1 MADIQIPT
9 FSNVGGAG
17 FAVANAKQNQDATSG
32 KTVLPNVIQSAANAL
47 NKVVKFENDNAFLQG
62 QADYY
67 AKTISEQ
74 SWLTTDSYQQGR
86 SLSEFSTG
94 ILDYQQRASELARAS
109 VQAGEDLNTFT
120 QKLAP
125 VLKDMNDKVAALG
138 LTGEAKDTALKTV
151 LTSVA
156 SAQKLYQKELE
167 NETIRNRELGAN
179 QLGTAAVVA
188 GVQPG
193 ADSAVIAGNLDAV
206 FQGTYQLYANED
218 PKNAL
223 SKASKKSLGAVKEI
237 VTRLQASS
245 TDDLNKLKMLSGYM
259 QRATHWTTDERDAAL
274 NAIDAKFMEFEKFQ
288 DVYDQEQI
296 RTLETRL
303 LSGEATIDDI
313 RSAQSSLHARV
324 GAGTKDPSKANPL
337 LDKLHVLSLKV
348 DAEYGNKLLVTNGT
362 YADWERSGQGISKL
376 TNQKVAQLLNTFAGD
391 TSAAGVYLMRDS
403 TRTNIP
409 GEFKRGAELVA
420 QGFQNFLNS
429 PANSITEVQDTQANA
444 VLTYA
449 TAWNQAADNPG
460 QRDALIAALPKEW
473 QGAMRQVLRSP
484 DVAVTDM
491 RQLKGAL
498 DKAREGIERA
508 SSESFRAIDRGLFG
522 VKDSTSQF
530 FKPKSFKSSL
540 FGDNTSTDIGE
551 QPSDALL
558 VAYTRE
564 ANAYLIRNK
573 EYFAVQGYLIHDAES
588 AMSAMLQEGLA
599 VRTSSGPVF
608 LDPEFKH
615 STGIENTEMLVK
627 VFEQVK
633 QEVADK
639 SGGRTEPKNVRVVVT
654 GNAATFIAYDDN
666 NAPLPAQ
673 YTQTPDD
680 LNRRYRAWVEE
691 QAATAPEN
699 ILDSVRVGG
708 PSGITLNVTR
718 PWGNAFMSNDLGTKV
733 AKHLA
738 RSEGWTPDW
747 RNTRSAEGQA
757 DPNLKQVDVIGIG
770 ISKQDHPEWVERL
783 DAAKGS
789 PAKMS
794 QVIGDFAGE
803 YFKTFPAYVKEAGI
817 PQTFEFGRRPDA
829 VYIGLA
835 DAMWHGGTTG
845 AKQYAAAIKTAS
857 TDIEQAKKD
866 LMGTAVYKQSGP
878 ERRKFLE
885 RGLIAAWMPRGS
897 NANQ

>member
-188 GVQPG
+188 AMQPG
-193 ADSAVIAGNLDAV
+193 ADGAVIAGNLDAV
-206 FQGTYQLYANED
+206 FQGVYQLYENED
-218 PKNAL
+218 PKNAH

-259 QRATHWTTDERDAAL
+259 QRATNWTTDERDAAL
-274 NAIDAKFMEFEKFQ
+274 NAIDSKFMEFEKFQ
-288 DVYDQEQI
+288 DVYNQESV
-296 RTLETRL
+296 RNLETRVQQGDA
-303 LSGEATIDDI
+303 SIDDI
-313 RSAQSSLHARV
+313 RDLQSAYHSQIA
-324 GAGTKDPSKANPL
+324 AGTLDPTKGNAL
-337 LDKLHVLSLKV
+337 LDNLHRLSLKA
-348 DAEYGNKLLVTNGT
+348 DAEYGNKLLVTQGT
-362 YADWERSGQGISKL
+362 YADVLKSGQSVEKVL
-376 TNQKVAQLLNTFAGD
+376 NQKVAQLVDTLGD

-403 TRTNIP
+403 TRTDIP
-409 GEFKRGAELVA
+409 GEYKKGAELVA
-420 QGFQNFLNS
+420 QGFMSLLNA

-444 VLTYA
+444 VLTYV

-484 DVAVTDM
+484 DVDVTDM

-498 DKAREGIERA
+498 DKARDGIEQQARA
-508 SSESFRAIDRGLFG
+508 GFTA
-522 VKDSTSQF
+522 QF
-530 FKPKSFKSSL
+530 TPDTFKSTF
-540 FGDNTSTDIGE
+540 FGDNGLQAKLFN
-551 QPSDALL
+551 QPTDALL
-558 VAYTRE
+558 IQYSRE
-564 ANAYLIRNK
+564 ANANVLRNK
-573 EYFAVQGYLIHDAES
+573 EYLASKGHLIVDEES
-588 AMSAMLQEGLA
+588 AAQALLQEGLA
-599 VRTSSGPVF
+599 VRTASGPVF
-608 LDPEFKH
+608 LNPEFKQ
-615 STGIENTEMLVK
+615 STGIENNEMLAK

-633 QEVADK
+633 QEVSSK
-639 SGGRTEPKNVRVVVT
+639 SGGRSKAENVRVVVT
-654 GNAATFIAYDDN
+654 GGTATFIDYDDN
-666 NAPLPAQ
+666 NVPLRQ
-673 YTQTPDD
+673 YVQTPED
-680 LNRRYRAWVEE
+680 LNRRYRVWVEE

-708 PSGITLNVTR
+708 PSGVTLNVTK

-757 DPNLKQVDVIGIG
+757 DSNLKQVDVIGIG

-803 YFKTFPAYVKEAGI
+803 YFKDFPAYVKEAGI

-835 DAMWHGGTTG
+835 DAMWHGGATG

-857 TDIEQAKKD
+857 TDIEQAKRD
-866 LMGTAVYKQSGP
+866 LMSTAVYKQSGP
-878 ERRKFLE
+878 ARRKFLE
-885 RGLIAAWMPRGS
+885 RGLIAAWMPRG
-897 NANQ
+897 ANVNQ

>member
-32 KTVLPNVIQSAANAL
+32 KTVLPGVIQSAANAL

-188 GVQPG
+188 GMQPG

-245 TDDLNKLKMLSGYM
+245 ADDLNKLKMLSGYM
-259 QRATHWTTDERDAAL
+259 QRATNWTTDERDAAL
-274 NAIDAKFMEFEKFQ
+274 NAIDSKFMEFEKFQ
-288 DVYDQEQI
+288 DVYNQERV
-296 RTLETRL
+296 RTLETRVQQGDA
-303 LSGEATIDDI
+303 SIDDI
-313 RSAQSSLHARV
+313 RDLQSAYHSQIA
-324 GAGTKDPSKANPL
+324 AGTLDPTKGNAL
-337 LDKLHVLSLKV
+337 LDNLHRLSLKA
-348 DAEYGNKLLVTNGT
+348 DAEYGNKLLVTQGT
-362 YADWERSGQGISKL
+362 YADVLKSGQGVEKVL
-376 TNQKVAQLLNTFAGD
+376 NQKVAQLVDTLGD

-403 TRTNIP
+403 TRTDIP
-409 GEFKRGAELVA
+409 GEYKKGAELVA
-420 QGFQNFLNS
+420 QGFQNFLNA
-429 PANSITEVQDTQANA
+429 PASSITEVQDTQANA

-484 DVAVTDM
+484 DVDVTDM

-498 DKAREGIERA
+498 DKARDGIEQQARTGFTA
-508 SSESFRAIDRGLFG
+508 
-522 VKDSTSQF
+522 QF
-530 FKPKSFKSSL
+530 TPDTFKSTF
-540 FGDNTSTDIGE
+540 FGDNGLQAKLFN
-551 QPSDALL
+551 QPTDALL
-558 VAYTRE
+558 MQYSRE
-564 ANAYLIRNK
+564 ANANVLRNK
-573 EYFAVQGYLIHDAES
+573 EYLASKGHLIVDEES
-588 AMSAMLQEGLA
+588 AAQALLQEGLA
-599 VRTSSGPVF
+599 VRTASGPVF
-608 LDPEFKH
+608 LHPEFKQ
-615 STGIENTEMLVK
+615 STGIENNEMLAK

-633 QEVADK
+633 QEVSSK
-639 SGGRTEPKNVRVVVT
+639 SGGRSKAENVRVVVT
-654 GNAATFIAYDDN
+654 GGTATFIDYDDN
-666 NAPLPAQ
+666 NVPLRQ
-673 YTQTPDD
+673 YVQTPED
-680 LNRRYRAWVEE
+680 LNRRYRVWVEE

-708 PSGITLNVTR
+708 PSGVTLNVTK

-770 ISKQDHPEWVERL
+770 ISKQDHPDWVERL

-835 DAMWHGGTTG
+835 DAMWHGGATG

-857 TDIEQAKKD
+857 TDLEQAKRD
-866 LMGTAVYKQSGP
+866 LMSTAVYKQSGP
-878 ERRKFLE
+878 ARRKFLE

-897 NANQ
+897 NVNQ

>member
-188 GVQPG
+188 AMQPG
-193 ADSAVIAGNLDAV
+193 ADGAVIAGNLDAV
-206 FQGTYQLYANED
+206 FQGVYQLHENED

-259 QRATHWTTDERDAAL
+259 QRATNWTTDERDAAL
-274 NAIDAKFMEFEKFQ
+274 NAIDSKFMEFEKFQ
-288 DVYDQEQI
+288 DVYNQESV
-296 RTLETRL
+296 RTLETRVQQGDA
-303 LSGEATIDDI
+303 SIDDI
-313 RSAQSSLHARV
+313 RDLQSAYHSQIASGVLDP
-324 GAGTKDPSKANPL
+324 TKGNAL
-337 LDKLHVLSLKV
+337 LDNLHRLSLKA
-348 DAEYGNKLLVTNGT
+348 DSEYGNKLLVTQGT
-362 YADWERSGQGISKL
+362 YADVLKSGQSAEKVL
-376 TNQKVAQLLNTFAGD
+376 NQKVAQLVDTLGD

-403 TRTNIP
+403 TRTDIP
-409 GEFKRGAELVA
+409 GEYKKGAELVA
-420 QGFQNFLNS
+420 QGFQNFLNA
-429 PANSITEVQDTQANA
+429 PANSITEVQDTQASA

-484 DVAVTDM
+484 DVDITDM

-498 DKAREGIERA
+498 DKARDGIEQQARA
-508 SSESFRAIDRGLFG
+508 GFTA
-522 VKDSTSQF
+522 QF
-530 FKPKSFKSSL
+530 TPDTFKSTF
-540 FGDNTSTDIGE
+540 FGDNGLQAKLFN
-551 QPSDALL
+551 QPTDALL
-558 VAYTRE
+558 MQYSRE
-564 ANAYLIRNK
+564 ANANVLRNK
-573 EYFAVQGYLIHDAES
+573 EYLASKGHLIVDGES
-588 AMSAMLQEGLA
+588 AAQALLQEGLA
-599 VRTSSGPVF
+599 VRTANGPVF
-608 LDPEFKH
+608 LNPEFKQ
-615 STGIENTEMLVK
+615 STGIENNEMLAK

-633 QEVADK
+633 QEVSSK
-639 SGGRTEPKNVRVVVT
+639 SGGRSKPENVRVVVT
-654 GNAATFIAYDDN
+654 GGTATFIDYDDN
-666 NAPLPAQ
+666 NVPLRQ
-673 YTQTPDD
+673 YVQTPDD

-708 PSGITLNVTR
+708 PSGVTLNVTR

-770 ISKQDHPEWVERL
+770 ISKQDHPQWVERL

-803 YFKTFPAYVKEAGI
+803 YFKDFPAYVKEAGI

-835 DAMWHGGTTG
+835 DAMWHGGATG

-857 TDIEQAKKD
+857 TDIEQARKD
-866 LMGTAVYKQSGP
+866 LMSTAVYKQSGP
-878 ERRKFLE
+878 ARRKFLE

-897 NANQ
+897 NVNQ

>member
-1 MADIQIPT
+1 MADIQIPS
-9 FSNVGGAG
+9 FANVGGAS
-17 FAVANAKQNQDATSG
+17 FAPAYAKGNVDASTGVSAIPELAKAAG
-32 KTVLPNVIQSAANAL
+32 SALIQ
-47 NKVVKFENDNAFLQG
+47 VVQYENDNAFLQG

-86 SLSEFSTG
+86 SLSEFSSG
-94 ILDYQQRASELARAS
+94 ILDYQQQAATLARES

-125 VLKDMNDKVAALG
+125 VLKGMNDKVAALG

-188 GVQPG
+188 SMQPG
-193 ADSAVIAGNLDAV
+193 ADGAVIAGNLDAV
-206 FQGTYQLYANED
+206 FQGVYQLHENED

-237 VTRLQASS
+237 VTRLQGNSAE
-245 TDDLNKLKMLSGYM
+245 DLNKLKMLSGYM
-259 QRATHWTTDERDAAL
+259 QRATNWTTDEREAAL
-274 NAIDAKFMEFEKFQ
+274 NAIDSKFMEFEKFQ
-288 DVYDQEQI
+288 DVYNQESV
-296 RTLETRL
+296 RTLETRVQQ
-303 LSGEATIDDI
+303 GDATIDDI
-313 RSAQSSLHARV
+313 RSLQSVYHTQITS
-324 GAGTKDPSKANPL
+324 GTLDPTKGNAL
-337 LDKLHVLSLKV
+337 LDNLHRLSLKA
-348 DAEYGNKLLVTNGT
+348 DSEYGNRLLIANGT
-362 YADWERSGQGISKL
+362 YADILKSGQTPDKVL
-376 TNQKVAQLLNTFAGD
+376 NQKVAQLVDTLGD

-403 TRTNIP
+403 TRTDIP
-409 GEFKRGAELVA
+409 GEYKKGAELVA
-420 QGFQNFLNS
+420 QGFQNFLNA
-429 PANSITEVQDTQANA
+429 PASSITEVQDTQANA

-484 DVAVTDM
+484 DVDVTDM

-498 DKAREGIERA
+498 DKARDGIEQQA
-508 SSESFRAIDRGLFG
+508 KAGFSA
-522 VKDSTSQF
+522 QF
-530 FKPKSFKSSL
+530 TPDTFKSTF
-540 FGDNTSTDIGE
+540 FGDNGLQAKLFN
-551 QPSDALL
+551 QPTDALL
-558 VAYTRE
+558 IQYSRE
-564 ANAYLIRNK
+564 ANANVLRNK
-573 EYFAVQGYLIHDAES
+573 EYLASKGHLIVDEES
-588 AMSAMLQEGLA
+588 AAQALLQEGLA
-599 VRTSSGPVF
+599 VRTASGPVF
-608 LDPEFKH
+608 LNPEFKQ
-615 STGIENTEMLVK
+615 STGIENTEMLAK

-633 QEVADK
+633 QEVSSK
-639 SGGRTEPKNVRVVVT
+639 SGGRSKPENVRVVVT
-654 GNAATFIAYDDN
+654 GGTATFIDYDDN
-666 NAPLPAQ
+666 NVPLRQ
-673 YTQTPDD
+673 YVQTPDD

-708 PSGITLNVTR
+708 PSGVTLNVTR
-718 PWGNAFMSNDLGTKV
+718 PWGNAFMSNDLGIKV

-770 ISKQDHPEWVERL
+770 ISKQDHPDWVERL

-803 YFKTFPAYVKEAGI
+803 YFKDFPAYVKEAGI

-835 DAMWHGGTTG
+835 DAMWHGGATG

-857 TDIEQAKKD
+857 TDLEQAKKD

-878 ERRKFLE
+878 ARRKFLE
-885 RGLIAAWMPRGS
+885 RGLIAAWMPRG
-897 NANQ
+897 ANVNQ

>member
-94 ILDYQQRASELARAS
+94 ILDYQQQATTLARES

-188 GVQPG
+188 AMQPG
-193 ADSAVIAGNLDAV
+193 ADGAVIAGNLDAV
-206 FQGTYQLYANED
+206 FQGVYQLHENED

-223 SKASKKSLGAVKEI
+223 SKASKKSLGALKEI
-237 VTRLQASS
+237 VTRLQGSS
-245 TDDLNKLKMLSGYM
+245 PEDLGKLKMLSSYM
-259 QRATHWTTDERDAAL
+259 QKATNWTTDERDAAL
-274 NAIDAKFMEFEKFQ
+274 NAIDSKFMEFEKFQ
-288 DVYDQEQI
+288 DVYNQESV
-296 RTLETRL
+296 RTLETRVKQ
-303 LSGEATIDDI
+303 GDATIDDI
-313 RSAQSSLHARV
+313 RDLQSVYHTQIAS
-324 GAGTKDPSKANPL
+324 GALDPTKGNAL
-337 LDKLHVLSLKV
+337 LDNLHRLSLKA
-348 DAEYGNKLLVTNGT
+348 DEEYGNRLLIVNGT
-362 YADWERSGQGISKL
+362 YADILKSGQTPDKVL
-376 TNQKVAQLLNTFAGD
+376 NQKVAQLVDTLGD
-391 TSAAGVYLMRDS
+391 TSAVGVYLMRDS
-403 TRTNIP
+403 TRTDIP
-409 GEFKRGAELVA
+409 GEYKKGAELVA
-420 QGFQNFLNS
+420 QGFQNFLNA
-429 PANSITEVQDTQANA
+429 PANSITEVQDTQVNA

-484 DVAVTDM
+484 DVDVTDM

-498 DKAREGIERA
+498 DKARDGIERA
-508 SSESFRAIDRGLFG
+508 SSESFQAIDKGLFG
-522 VKDSTSQF
+522 VKGFTNQF

-573 EYFAVQGYLIHDAES
+573 EYFAVEGYLIHDAES

-615 STGIENTEMLVK
+615 STGIENTEMLAK

-708 PSGITLNVTR
+708 PSGVTLNVTR

-803 YFKTFPAYVKEAGI
+803 YFKDFPAYVKEAGI

-835 DAMWHGGTTG
+835 DAMWHGGATG

-857 TDIEQAKKD
+857 TNIEQAKKD

-878 ERRKFLE
+878 ARRKFLE

-897 NANQ
+897 NVNQ

>member
-32 KTVLPNVIQSAANAL
+32 KTVLPGVIQSAANAL

-188 GVQPG
+188 AMQPG
-193 ADSAVIAGNLDAV
+193 ADGAVIAGNLDAV
-206 FQGTYQLYANED
+206 FQGVYQLYQNED
-218 PKNAL
+218 PKNAH

-245 TDDLNKLKMLSGYM
+245 TDDLNKLKMLSSYM
-259 QRATHWTTDERDAAL
+259 QRATDWTPDERDAAL
-274 NAIDAKFMEFEKFQ
+274 NAIDSKFMEFEKFQ
-288 DVYDQEQI
+288 DVYNQESV
-296 RTLETRL
+296 RTLETRVQQGDA
-303 LSGEATIDDI
+303 SIDDI
-313 RSAQSSLHARV
+313 RDLQSAYHSQIASGVLDP
-324 GAGTKDPSKANPL
+324 TKGNAL
-337 LDKLHVLSLKV
+337 LDNLHRLSLKA

-376 TNQKVAQLLNTFAGD
+376 TNQKVAQLLNTFDGD
-391 TSAAGVYLMRDS
+391 TSAVGVYLMRDS

-420 QGFQNFLNS
+420 QGFQNFLNT
-429 PANSITEVQDTQANA
+429 PTNSITEVQDTQANA
-444 VLTYA
+444 VLTYV

-484 DVAVTDM
+484 DVDVTDM

-498 DKAREGIERA
+498 DKAREGIEQQARA
-508 SSESFRAIDRGLFG
+508 GFTA
-522 VKDSTSQF
+522 QF
-530 FKPKSFKSSL
+530 TPDTFKSTF
-540 FGDNTSTDIGE
+540 FGDNGLQAKLFN
-551 QPSDALL
+551 QPTDALL
-558 VAYTRE
+558 MQYSRE
-564 ANAYLIRNK
+564 ANANVLRNK
-573 EYFAVQGYLIHDAES
+573 EYLASKGHLIVDEES
-588 AMSAMLQEGLA
+588 AAQALLQEGLA
-599 VRTSSGPVF
+599 VRTASGPVF
-608 LDPEFKH
+608 LNPEFKQ
-615 STGIENTEMLVK
+615 STGIENNEMLAK

-633 QEVADK
+633 QEVSSR
-639 SGGRTEPKNVRVVVT
+639 SGGRSKAENVRVVVT
-654 GNAATFIAYDDN
+654 GGTATFIDYDDN
-666 NAPLPAQ
+666 NVPLRQ
-673 YTQTPDD
+673 YVQTPDD

-708 PSGITLNVTR
+708 PSGVTLNVTR

-770 ISKQDHPEWVERL
+770 ISKQDHPQWVERL

-803 YFKTFPAYVKEAGI
+803 YFKDFPDYVKEAGI

-835 DAMWHGGTTG
+835 DAMWHGGATG

-857 TDIEQAKKD
+857 TDIKQAKKD

-878 ERRKFLE
+878 ARRKFLE

-897 NANQ
+897 NVNQ

>member
-1 MADIQIPT
+1 MADIQIPS
-9 FSNVGGAG
+9 FVNVGGAS
-17 FAVANAKQNQDATSG
+17 FAPAYAKGNVDTSTG
-32 KTVLPNVIQSAANAL
+32 VSAIPELAKAAGSAL
-47 NKVVKFENDNAFLQG
+47 TQIVQYENDNAFLQG

-86 SLSEFSTG
+86 SLSEFSSG
-94 ILDYQQRASELARAS
+94 ILDYQQQASELARAS

-125 VLKDMNDKVAALG
+125 VLKGMNDKVAALG

-188 GVQPG
+188 AMQPG
-193 ADSAVIAGNLDAV
+193 ADGAVIAGNLDAV
-206 FQGTYQLYANED
+206 FQGVYQLHENED

-223 SKASKKSLGAVKEI
+223 SKASKKSLGALKEI
-237 VTRLQASS
+237 VTRLQGSS
-245 TDDLNKLKMLSGYM
+245 PEDLGKLKMLSSYM
-259 QRATHWTTDERDAAL
+259 QKATNWTTDERDAAL
-274 NAIDAKFMEFEKFQ
+274 NAIDSKFMEFEKFQ
-288 DVYDQEQI
+288 DVYNQESV
-296 RTLETRL
+296 RTLETRVKQ
-303 LSGEATIDDI
+303 GDATIDDI
-313 RSAQSSLHARV
+313 RDLQSVYHTQIAS
-324 GAGTKDPSKANPL
+324 GALDPTKGNAL
-337 LDKLHVLSLKV
+337 LDNLHRLSLKA
-348 DAEYGNKLLVTNGT
+348 DEEYGNRLLIVNGT
-362 YADWERSGQGISKL
+362 YADILKSGQTPDKVL
-376 TNQKVAQLLNTFAGD
+376 NQKVAQLVETLGD

-403 TRTNIP
+403 TRTDIP
-409 GEFKRGAELVA
+409 GEYKKGAELVA
-420 QGFQNFLNS
+420 QGFQNFLNA

-484 DVAVTDM
+484 DVDVTDM

-498 DKAREGIERA
+498 DKARDGIEQQARA
-508 SSESFRAIDRGLFG
+508 GFTA
-522 VKDSTSQF
+522 QF
-530 FKPKSFKSSL
+530 TPDTFKSTFS
-540 FGDNTSTDIGE
+540 GDNGLQAKLFN
-551 QPSDALL
+551 QPTDALL
-558 VAYTRE
+558 IQYSRE
-564 ANAYLIRNK
+564 ANANVLRNK
-573 EYFAVQGYLIHDAES
+573 EYLASKGHLIVDEES
-588 AMSAMLQEGLA
+588 AAQALLQEGLA
-599 VRTSSGPVF
+599 VRTASGPVF
-608 LDPEFKH
+608 LNPEFKQ
-615 STGIENTEMLVK
+615 STGIENNEMLAK

-633 QEVADK
+633 QEVSSK
-639 SGGRTEPKNVRVVVT
+639 SGGRSKAENVRVVVT
-654 GNAATFIAYDDN
+654 GGTATFIDYDDN
-666 NAPLPAQ
+666 NVPLRQ
-673 YTQTPDD
+673 YVQTPDD

-708 PSGITLNVTR
+708 PSGVTLNVTR

-770 ISKQDHPEWVERL
+770 ISKQDHPQWVERL

-803 YFKTFPAYVKEAGI
+803 YFKDFPAYVKEAGI

-835 DAMWHGGTTG
+835 DAMWHGGSTG

-878 ERRKFLE
+878 ARRKFLE

-897 NANQ
+897 NVNQ

>member
-188 GVQPG
+188 AMQPG
-193 ADSAVIAGNLDAV
+193 ADGAVIAGNLDAV
-206 FQGTYQLYANED
+206 FQGVYQLYENED
-218 PKNAL
+218 PKNAH

-259 QRATHWTTDERDAAL
+259 QRATNWTTDERDAAL
-274 NAIDAKFMEFEKFQ
+274 NAIDSKFMEFEKFQ
-288 DVYDQEQI
+288 DVYNQESV
-296 RTLETRL
+296 RNLETRVQQGDA
-303 LSGEATIDDI
+303 SIDDI
-313 RSAQSSLHARV
+313 RDLQSAYHSQIA
-324 GAGTKDPSKANPL
+324 AGTLDPTKGNAL
-337 LDKLHVLSLKV
+337 LDNLHRLSLKA
-348 DAEYGNKLLVTNGT
+348 DAEYGNKLLVTQGT
-362 YADWERSGQGISKL
+362 YADVLKSGQSVEKVL
-376 TNQKVAQLLNTFAGD
+376 NQKVAQLVDTLGD

-403 TRTNIP
+403 TRTDIP
-409 GEFKRGAELVA
+409 GEYKKGAELVA
-420 QGFQNFLNS
+420 QGFMSLLNA

-444 VLTYA
+444 VLTYV

-484 DVAVTDM
+484 DVDVTDM

-498 DKAREGIERA
+498 DKARDGIEQQARA
-508 SSESFRAIDRGLFG
+508 GFTA
-522 VKDSTSQF
+522 QF
-530 FKPKSFKSSL
+530 TPDTFKSTF
-540 FGDNTSTDIGE
+540 FGDNGLQAKLFN
-551 QPSDALL
+551 QPTDALL
-558 VAYTRE
+558 IQYSRE
-564 ANAYLIRNK
+564 ANANVLRNK
-573 EYFAVQGYLIHDAES
+573 EYLASKGHLIVDEES
-588 AMSAMLQEGLA
+588 AAQALLQEGLA
-599 VRTSSGPVF
+599 VRTASGPVF
-608 LDPEFKH
+608 LNPEFKQ
-615 STGIENTEMLVK
+615 STGIENNEMLAK

-633 QEVADK
+633 QEVSSK
-639 SGGRTEPKNVRVVVT
+639 SGGRSKAENVRVVVT
-654 GNAATFIAYDDN
+654 GETATFIDYDDN
-666 NAPLPAQ
+666 NVPLRQ
-673 YTQTPDD
+673 YVQTPED
-680 LNRRYRAWVEE
+680 LNRRYRVWVEE

-708 PSGITLNVTR
+708 PSGVTLNVTK

-757 DPNLKQVDVIGIG
+757 DSNLKQVDVIGIG

-803 YFKTFPAYVKEAGI
+803 YFKDFPAYVKEAGI

-835 DAMWHGGTTG
+835 DAMWHGGATG

-857 TDIEQAKKD
+857 TDIEQAKRD
-866 LMGTAVYKQSGP
+866 LMSTAVYKQSGP
-878 ERRKFLE
+878 ARRKFLE
-885 RGLIAAWMPRGS
+885 RGLIAAWMPRG
-897 NANQ
+897 ANVNQ

>member
-188 GVQPG
+188 AMQPG
-193 ADSAVIAGNLDAV
+193 ADGAVIAGNLDAV
-206 FQGTYQLYANED
+206 FQGVYQLHENED

-259 QRATHWTTDERDAAL
+259 QRATNWTTDERDAAL
-274 NAIDAKFMEFEKFQ
+274 NAIDSKFMEFEKFQ
-288 DVYDQEQI
+288 DVYNQERV
-296 RTLETRL
+296 RTLETRVQQGDA
-303 LSGEATIDDI
+303 SIDDI
-313 RSAQSSLHARV
+313 RDLQSAYHSQIAS
-324 GAGTKDPSKANPL
+324 GTLDPTKGNAL
-337 LDKLHVLSLKV
+337 LDNLHRLSLKA
-348 DAEYGNKLLVTNGT
+348 DAEYGNKLLVTQGT
-362 YADWERSGQGISKL
+362 YADVLKSGQSVEKVL
-376 TNQKVAQLLNTFAGD
+376 NQKVAQLVDTLGD

-403 TRTNIP
+403 TRTDIP
-409 GEFKRGAELVA
+409 GEYKKGAELVA
-420 QGFQNFLNS
+420 QGFQNFLNA

-484 DVAVTDM
+484 DVDVTDM

-498 DKAREGIERA
+498 DKARDGIEQQARA
-508 SSESFRAIDRGLFG
+508 GFAA
-522 VKDSTSQF
+522 QF
-530 FKPKSFKSSL
+530 TPDTFKSTF
-540 FGDNTSTDIGE
+540 FGDNGLQAKLFN
-551 QPSDALL
+551 QPTGALL
-558 VAYTRE
+558 MQYSRE
-564 ANAYLIRNK
+564 ANANVLRNK
-573 EYFAVQGYLIHDAES
+573 EYLASKGHLIVDEES
-588 AMSAMLQEGLA
+588 AAQALLQEGLA
-599 VRTSSGPVF
+599 VRTASGPVF
-608 LDPEFKH
+608 LNPEFKQ
-615 STGIENTEMLVK
+615 STGIENNEMLAK

-633 QEVADK
+633 QEVSSK
-639 SGGRTEPKNVRVVVT
+639 SGGRSKAENVRVVVT
-654 GNAATFIAYDDN
+654 GGTATFIDYDDN
-666 NAPLPAQ
+666 NIPLRQ
-673 YTQTPDD
+673 YVQTPDD

-708 PSGITLNVTR
+708 PSGVTLNVTR

-733 AKHLA
+733 AKYLA

-803 YFKTFPAYVKEAGI
+803 YFKDFPAYVKEAGI

-835 DAMWHGGTTG
+835 DAMWHGGSTG

-857 TDIEQAKKD
+857 TDLEQAKRD

-878 ERRKFLE
+878 ARRKFLE

-897 NANQ
+897 NVNQ

>member
-17 FAVANAKQNQDATSG
+17 FAVANAQQNQDATSG
-32 KTVLPNVIQSAANAL
+32 KTVLPGVIQNAANAL
-47 NKVVKFENDNAFLQG
+47 NKAVKFENDNAFLQG

-188 GVQPG
+188 AMQPG
-193 ADSAVIAGNLDAV
+193 ADGAVIAGNLDAV
-206 FQGTYQLYANED
+206 FQGVYQLHENED

-223 SKASKKSLGAVKEI
+223 SKASKKSLGALKEI
-237 VTRLQASS
+237 VTRLQGNSPE
-245 TDDLNKLKMLSGYM
+245 DLDKLKMLSSYM
-259 QRATHWTTDERDAAL
+259 QRAINWTTDERDAAL
-274 NAIDAKFMEFEKFQ
+274 NAIDSKFMEFEKFQ
-288 DVYDQEQI
+288 DTYDQEQV
-296 RTLETRL
+296 RTIETRL

-313 RSAQSSLHARV
+313 RDAQSNLRARV
-324 GAGTKDPSKANPL
+324 DAGTKDPSQANPL
-337 LDKLHVLSLKV
+337 YSKLHALSLKA
-348 DAEYGNKLLVTNGT
+348 DAEYGNRLLIANGT

-376 TNQKVAQLLNTFAGD
+376 TNQKVAQLLDTFDGN
-391 TSAAGVYLMRDS
+391 TSAVGVYLMHDS

-409 GEFKRGAELVA
+409 GEYKRGVELVA
-420 QGFQNFLNS
+420 QGFMSLLNT

-444 VLTYA
+444 VLKYA
-449 TAWNQAADNPG
+449 TAWNQSVDNPG

-484 DVAVTDM
+484 DVDVTDM

-498 DKAREGIERA
+498 DKARDGIEQQARA
-508 SSESFRAIDRGLFG
+508 GFTA
-522 VKDSTSQF
+522 QF
-530 FKPKSFKSSL
+530 TPDTFKSTF
-540 FGDNTSTDIGE
+540 FGDNGLQAKLFN
-551 QPSDALL
+551 QPTDALL
-558 VAYTRE
+558 MQYSRE
-564 ANAYLIRNK
+564 ANANVLRNK
-573 EYFAVQGYLIHDAES
+573 EYLASKGHLIVDEES
-588 AMSAMLQEGLA
+588 AAQALLQEGLA
-599 VRTSSGPVF
+599 VRTASGPVF
-608 LDPEFKH
+608 LNPEFKQ
-615 STGIENTEMLVK
+615 STGIENNEMLAK
-627 VFEQVK
+627 VIEQVK
-633 QEVADK
+633 QEVSSK
-639 SGGRTEPKNVRVVVT
+639 SGGRSKPENVRVVVT
-654 GNAATFIAYDDN
+654 GGTATFIDYDDN
-666 NAPLPAQ
+666 NVPLRQ
-673 YTQTPDD
+673 YVQTPDD

-708 PSGITLNVTR
+708 PSGVTLNVTK

-770 ISKQDHPEWVERL
+770 ISKQDHPDWVERL

-794 QVIGDFAGE
+794 QVIGGFAGE
-803 YFKTFPAYVKEAGI
+803 YFKDFPAYVKEAGI

-835 DAMWHGGTTG
+835 DAMWHGGATG

-878 ERRKFLE
+878 ARRKFLE

-897 NANQ
+897 NVNQ

>member
-1 MADIQIPT
+1 MSDIQIPT

-32 KTVLPNVIQSAANAL
+32 KTVLPGVIQNAANAL

-86 SLSEFSTG
+86 SISEFSTG

-188 GVQPG
+188 AMQPG
-193 ADSAVIAGNLDAV
+193 ADGAVIAGNLDAV
-206 FQGTYQLYANED
+206 FQGVYQLYENED
-218 PKNAL
+218 PKNAH

-259 QRATHWTTDERDAAL
+259 QRAINWTTDERDAAL
-274 NAIDAKFMEFEKFQ
+274 NAIDSKFMEFEKFQ
-288 DVYDQEQI
+288 DVYNQESV
-296 RTLETRL
+296 RTLETRVKQ
-303 LSGEATIDDI
+303 GDATIDDI
-313 RSAQSSLHARV
+313 RDLQSVYHTQIAS
-324 GAGTKDPSKANPL
+324 GALDPTKGNAL
-337 LDKLHVLSLKV
+337 LDNLHRLSLKA
-348 DAEYGNKLLVTNGT
+348 DEEYGNRLLIVNGT
-362 YADWERSGQGISKL
+362 YADILKSGQTPDKVL
-376 TNQKVAQLLNTFAGD
+376 NQKVAQLVETLGD

-403 TRTNIP
+403 TRTDIP
-409 GEFKRGAELVA
+409 GEYKKGAELVA
-420 QGFQNFLNS
+420 QGFQNFLNA

-444 VLTYA
+444 VLTYV

-484 DVAVTDM
+484 DVDVTDM

-498 DKAREGIERA
+498 DKARDGIEQQARA
-508 SSESFRAIDRGLFG
+508 GFTA
-522 VKDSTSQF
+522 QF
-530 FKPKSFKSSL
+530 TPDTFKSTFFGANGLQAKL
-540 FGDNTSTDIGE
+540 FN
-551 QPSDALL
+551 QPTDALL
-558 VAYTRE
+558 MQYSRE
-564 ANAYLIRNK
+564 ANANVLRNK
-573 EYFAVQGYLIHDAES
+573 EYLASKGHLIVDEES
-588 AMSAMLQEGLA
+588 AAQALLQEGLA
-599 VRTSSGPVF
+599 VRTASGPVF
-608 LDPEFKH
+608 LNPEFKQ
-615 STGIENTEMLVK
+615 STGIENTEMLAK

-633 QEVADK
+633 QEVSSK
-639 SGGRTEPKNVRVVVT
+639 SGGRSKPENVRVVVT
-654 GNAATFIAYDDN
+654 GGVATFIDYDDN
-666 NAPLPAQ
+666 NVPLRQ
-673 YTQTPDD
+673 YTQTPGD
-680 LNRRYRAWVEE
+680 LNRRYKSWIEE

-699 ILDSVRVGG
+699 IIDSVRVGG
-708 PSGITLNVTR
+708 PSGTTLNVTR

-770 ISKQDHPEWVERL
+770 ISKQDHPDWVERL

-803 YFKTFPAYVKEAGI
+803 YFKDFPAYVKEAGI

-835 DAMWHGGTTG
+835 DAMWHGGATG

-857 TDIEQAKKD
+857 TDLEQAKRD
-866 LMGTAVYKQSGP
+866 LMSTAVYKQSGP

-897 NANQ
+897 NVNQ